1 MKPYSE
7 TGVTCLTPRCADRFF
22 RTIRQNRLPTY
33 LVADRILLGTT
44 MSYLIQKSYAHQ
56 HDPQHDQHDVHQDQ
70 DSKPQLSHN
79 GRINISPAYDPNYP
93 PHTTSP
99 SYSSDHQP
107 ATLPKVGQTRC
118 CKFDISVLS
127 FRDRCSIIVAE
138 AIVFRTL

>member
-1 MKPYSE
+1 M
-7 TGVTCLTPRCADRFF
+7 
-22 RTIRQNRLPTY
+22 
-33 LVADRILLGTT
+33 ADRILLGTT

-56 HDPQHDQHDVHQDQ
+56 HDPQHDQHDVQLDQ
-70 DSKPQLSHN
+70 DVKPQLSHN
-79 GRINISPAYDPNYP
+79 GRINISSPVYDPNYP
-93 PHTTSP
+93 PQTASPSP

-107 ATLPKVGQTRC
+107 TALPKVGQTRC